1 MFPHNFVQG
10 VILVL
15 RNMLSGRESSLL
27 AAPGR
32 ATPSPYLPCPLL
44 QVSSQQSS
52 ISFLGE
58 IFGNFHR
65 DHRSLVVHLRSTITE
80 QHFPL
85 DLMPAAVLVQ

>member
-1 MFPHNFVQG
+1 MPSQPF
-10 VILVL
+10 
-15 RNMLSGRESSLL
+15 SGCESSLL

-44 QVSSQQSS
+44 QVSSQQS
-52 ISFLGE
+52 ISFLGG

-65 DHRSLVVHLRSTITE
+65 DHRSLVVHLRSIITE